1 MQSEMFNTMFA
12 PAPRRKFSATHVLVA
27 LIVAGVVGYWGV
39 QTFRHGKF
47 MADASGVTIVTL
59 TRPVDGETGVLPNA
73 FVTANLN
80 EGHAI
85 DPGSLDASTVRL
97 YRASDGKPV
106 PAQVST
112 SAAGDDIVLTPIA
125 MLDAGTKYTF
135 EVDGV
140 KDMAGAE
147 LMKFKMSFTTS
158 GAGASESTYPA
169 AFEKVDLPSETNY
182 YTALAIGP
190 DHRLYASTVDGK
202 IIRRDISAA
211 DGTLGP
217 SNTIVTVQKSNQG
230 PRLITGIRFDPKA
243 SADHLSMWVSHGQF
257 IVNQRGEPSL
267 VGATEWTGKISLLSG
282 AQLDEYRDVVV
293 NLPRSW
299 RDHLNNQ
306 IDFGPDGCIYFSQGS
321 HTAMGAPDKKWG
333 GNRVE
338 RLLSAAVLRL
348 DPSKLSSD
356 GQPLDVKT
364 PDGGGTYDPFGSNAP
379 LTIYASGVRV
389 GYDMLWHS
397 NGHLYT
403 ATNGSA
409 AGGNVPATPGDH
421 KYPRRIDADRN
432 GPYAGPEVIGMM
444 IPEPM
449 PDLLLKLEPGGY
461 YGHPN
466 PLRGEYVM
474 LGGNPTSGKDPYE
487 VSAYPVGT
495 RPDRNWRKPAY
506 DFGVSASPNGMIEYQ
521 SGGKAFAGALDGKM
535 MIARLNANDILVL
548 ALDAKGDPTETIT
561 GIAGLTSF
569 TQPLDLAEDAA
580 SGCIY
585 VAEYRGEKLALLRP
599 INDPSRLAT
608 LHQTVFRQQVRAAPE

>member
-1 MQSEMFNTMFA
+1 MFA
-12 PAPRRKFSATHVLVA
+12 APEPRRKFRATHLLVA
-27 LIVAGVVGYWGV
+27 LIVAGVVGYWVV
-39 QTFRHGKF
+39 QTFRRGSF

-59 TRPVDGETGVLPNA
+59 TRPADGETGVLPNA
-73 FVTANLN
+73 FITANLN

-85 DPGSLDASTVRL
+85 DPAPDSLGPSTVRL
-97 YRASDGKPV
+97 YRTSDGKAV
-106 PAQVST
+106 PAQIST

-125 MLDAGTKYTF
+125 MLEPATKYTF
-135 EVDGV
+135 EVNGV

-158 GAGASESTYPA
+158 GAGATTTTYPA
-169 AFEKVDLPSETNY
+169 AFEKIDLPGETNY

-202 IIRRDISAA
+202 IIRREITT
-211 DGTLGP
+211 DGTLGS
-217 SNTIVTVQKSNQG
+217 SNIITTVPKNNAG

-243 SADHLSMWVSHGQF
+243 TADHLSMWVSHGQF

-282 AQLDEYRDVVV
+282 GELDEYRDVVI

-306 IDFGPDGCIYFSQGS
+306 IDFGPDGCMYFSQGS

-348 DPSKLSSD
+348 DPAKVPTT
-356 GQPLDVKT
+356 QPVDVKT
-364 PDGGGTYDPFGSNAP
+364 PDGGGSYDPFAPNAP

-409 AGGNVPATPGDH
+409 AGGYVPATPADH
-421 KYPRRIDADRN
+421 KFPRRIDEDRN

-449 PDLLLKLEPGGY
+449 PDLLLKLEAGGY

-466 PLRGEYVM
+466 PLRAEYVM
-474 LGGNPTSGKDPYE
+474 LGGNPTSGKDLYE
-487 VSAYPVGT
+487 VSTYPVGT
-495 RPDRNWRKPAY
+495 KPDRNWRKPAY
-506 DFGVSASPNGMIEYQ
+506 DFGISASPNGMIEFQ
-521 SGGKAFAGALDGKM
+521 SGGKLFAGALDGKM

-548 ALDAKGDPTETIT
+548 ALDSSGDPTETIT
-561 GIAGLTSF
+561 GITGLTSF

-599 INDPSRLAT
+599 VSDPSKLAT
-608 LHQTVFRQQVRAAPE
+608 LHQNVFRQQLRAAAE